1 MATSKDILQALLGG
15 WTQHERFLQLTTPL
29 GKDVLVAECLDGW
42 EAIDGGGFRFQITA
56 LSDNPAL
63 PIARLV
69 GGPVLVEWPT
79 TDGGG
84 QRRPFHAHV
93 AAAELMGYNAGLARI
108 RLVLEPW
115 LAMLRQRVDSY
126 NFNDASVIDISE
138 QIFGYYTRGAVVPA
152 WRWALADSERYLRR
166 SLTVQAGESDFEF
179 LSRLWA
185 EEGLYYW
192 FEHAGDAQAKTL
204 GGHTLVLADSNEC
217 FLPREPERVPF
228 HQTGESD
235 PAGGIRHFAP
245 ARRWRIGRVSRAS
258 WDYRRLSARPVAAY
272 ASGAV
277 VPGEDRDVA
286 GPYAYQTA
294 AVGEQRSQQHLDA
307 QRVDAATGT
316 GTGTRRDLRPGLR
329 FTVGDHPTVNASD
342 AFICLRVQHHARA
355 NVAAD
360 IRSAIEQH
368 LGSVPAMS
376 DTGNG
381 SLGLDLAWDG
391 DGSEEDLA
399 VEDDGVYRNRFLA
412 IPADRTYRPLL
423 GHGHGSSL
431 HAVAIAHGAQSAIV
445 VGSGDP
451 VHTERDHRIRIQHHA
466 QRGENAASREP
477 HPHAANAPA
486 NRNAGTWTRMLTP
499 VAGANWGGVTIPR
512 VGQEVWT
519 ELLEGQPDRPVAVAA
534 LYNGQGKVDAQ
545 HNALVGGPSRSTSNA
560 AAWFAG
566 NDHPAVLTGFKTQ
579 DLGQSQTGTGGY
591 RQFLLDD
598 SAGQSRAQLYT
609 TDRNSGLTLG
619 HIKHQQDNRRL
630 ADRGYGIELATDA
643 SGALRGG
650 AGLLITTATGTNQ
663 MDARAPGLDLAEGMQ
678 RVRDL
683 AEAAQSQGAG
693 VGASG
698 REPQPD
704 QLEAVAG
711 LKQSR
716 DALEA
721 TRSGGAATD
730 GIGGGGGSAVAW
742 SHPHLV
748 VHGADGIAAV
758 SARSHIWVSGKET
771 VLSAGQDVQVTAE
784 GKTSVIANHGM
795 SIYTQGHA
803 AVGRSVENSGIAL
816 HAASGSASLQA
827 QNGGTL
833 AAAAQRAVTLA
844 SVDADA
850 MVQAKQ
856 RLLLTAA
863 DAFLKMEG
871 GNIVVGGP
879 GKVEFKASSHVM
891 TGPQSASGD
900 ATLAGSRAKDC
911 PQTMGDM
918 IASSAAC
925 ADL

>member
-1 MATSKDILQALLGG
+1 MATNKDILQALLGG

-29 GKDVLVAECLDGW
+29 GKDALAAERLDGW
-42 EAIDGGGFRFQITA
+42 EAIDGGGFRFEITA

-69 GGPVLVEWPT
+69 GGPVLVEWLT
-79 TDGGG
+79 AEGGS

-93 AAAELMGYNAGLARI
+93 AAAELVGYNAGLARI

-138 QIFGYYTRGAVVPA
+138 QVFGYYTRGAVVPA
-152 WRWALADSERYLRR
+152 WRWELADRERYPRR
-166 SLTVQAGESDFEF
+166 SLTVQAGESDFDF

-192 FEHAGDAQAKTL
+192 FEHTSDAGATNL
-204 GGHTLVLADSNEC
+204 GSHTLVLADSNDRM
-217 FLPREPERVPF
+217 LPREPERVPF
-228 HQTGESD
+228 HQAGESD
-235 PAGGIRHFAP
+235 PAGAIRHFAL

-258 WDYRRLSARPVAAY
+258 WDYRTLSARPAA
-272 ASGAV
+272 AHAGGAV

-294 AVGEQRSQQHLDA
+294 AVGDRRSQQQLDA
-307 QRVDAATGT
+307 QRVDAATGE
-316 GTGTRRDLRPGLR
+316 GDGTRRDLRPGLR
-329 FTVGDHPTVNASD
+329 FSVGDHPTLGASD
-342 AFICLRVQHHARA
+342 AFICLRVRHHARA
-355 NVAAD
+355 NVAAE
-360 IRSAIEQH
+360 IRSAIEVQ
-368 LGSVPAMS
+368 LGRIPVMR
-376 DTGNG
+376 DT
-381 SLGLDLAWDG
+381 DDG
-391 DGSEEDLA
+391 DLDSARHGGVSGEDMSTG
-399 VEDDGVYRNRFLA
+399 DDAVYRNGFLA

-423 GHGHGSSL
+423 EHGHGGRS
-431 HAVAIAHGAQSAIV
+431 HAVAIAQGAQSAIV

-466 QRGENAASREP
+466 QRGENAASREA

-486 NRNAGTWTRMLTP
+486 NRGAGTWTRVVTP
-499 VAGANWGGVTIPR
+499 VGGANWGGVTIPR

-545 HNALVGGPSRSTSNA
+545 HNARVGGPSRSTGNA

-566 NDHPAVLTGFKTQ
+566 NDHPAALTGFKTQ

-598 SAGQSRAQLYT
+598 TAGQSRAHLYT
-609 TDRNSGLTLG
+609 TDRSSGLTLG
-619 HIKHQQDNRRL
+619 HIKHQQDNRRI
-630 ADRGYGIELATDA
+630 ADRGYGVELATEA
-643 SGALRGG
+643 AGALRGG
-650 AGLLITTATGTNQ
+650 AGLLITTATGANQ

-683 AEAAQSQGAG
+683 VEAAQSQGAG

-698 REPQPD
+698 QELPPD
-704 QLEAVAG
+704 QLPAVAG

-721 TRSGGAATD
+721 TRSGGVATN
-730 GIGGGGGSAVAW
+730 GVGGGGGSAVAW

-748 VHGADGIAAV
+748 AHGVDGIAAV
-758 SARSHIWVSGKET
+758 SARSHVWVSGKET
-771 VLSAGQDVQVTAE
+771 VLSAGQDLQVTAE

-795 SIYTQGHA
+795 SLYTQGNEGS
-803 AVGRSVENSGIAL
+803 GRTVDGRGIAL
-816 HAASGSASLQA
+816 HAASGAVSLQA
-827 QNGGTL
+827 QSGGTL
-833 AAAAQRAVTLA
+833 AATAQRAVTLA
-844 SVDADA
+844 SVDAGA
-850 MVQAKQ
+850 TLQAKQ

-879 GKVEFKASSHVM
+879 GKVEFKASSHVL

-900 ATLAGSRAKDC
+900 AMLARSQAKDC